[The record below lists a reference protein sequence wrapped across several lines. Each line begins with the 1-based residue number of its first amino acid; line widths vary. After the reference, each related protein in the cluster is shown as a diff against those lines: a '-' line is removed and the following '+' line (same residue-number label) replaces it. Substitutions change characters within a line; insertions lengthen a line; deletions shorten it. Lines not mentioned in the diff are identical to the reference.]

1 MMTQLQSVCK
11 DLDEQA
17 IAQAELEQYVTQQA
31 SAVAPLRS
39 YPTLE
44 AATQDI
50 LHYAEFLASEKSR
63 SKTEYKQLLNDLG
76 WKGEEKRY
84 LKVATAFENFS
95 PQDLADVE
103 PATIFR
109 LANNPKK
116 YQPVIDELLDL
127 PEITQ
132 AAVRELIA
140 AHRTI
145 QQPSSLELSI
155 WRRTKN
161 GGRYCQIPP
170 IHEQDEQTGVILQQA
185 MDDGLLPQAVVR
197 EAMQLW
203 LDYQQ
208 GRLEFVEAAALPKE
222 VPTFVEPE
230 VQHEDLLTENR
241 DMAIAIPDLAAE
253 QYSVEEL
260 ESVEQCVGDSVDS
273 WTFEPEPEKDDD
285 TVELGDYAQ
294 AFSPQENVSSSL
306 DPTELLIQTF
316 QTAADWSEIS
326 KVLKLHG
333 EYSRSAWDALTRF
346 EQRRVMAITPPEIK
360 KLNKA
365 KKSGMIVDFKE
376 VRPDV
381 YQVQLQGSVFWKDV
395 NSSRLDALLMEL

>member
-31 SAVAPLRS
+31 DAVAPFDLRAPLS
-39 YPTLE
+39 D
-44 AATQDI
+44 ATQDI
-50 LHYAEFLASEKSR
+50 LHYAEFLASEKTR
-63 SKTEYKQLLNDLG
+63 SKHEYKQLLSHLG

-84 LKVATAFENFS
+84 LKVAAAFENFS
-95 PQDLADVE
+95 PQELAGVE
-103 PATIFR
+103 PATIFL
-109 LANNPKK
+109 LANNSKK

-132 AAVRELIA
+132 AAVRDLIA
-140 AHRTI
+140 AHRTV
-145 QQPSSLELSI
+145 QEPSSLEPSI

-161 GGRYCQIPP
+161 GARYCQIPP

-222 VPTFVEPE
+222 MPTFVEPE
-230 VQHEDLLTENR
+230 VQHEDLLTELL
-241 DMAIAIPDLAAE
+241 DEAYAIPDLAAE
-253 QYSVEEL
+253 PYSVEEL
-260 ESVEQCVGDSVDS
+260 ESFEQCEGDRADN

-285 TVELGDYAQ
+285 TVEYGNYTQ
-294 AFSPQENVSSSL
+294 AFSPHDVQTERSPV
-306 DPTELLIQTF
+306 ELLIHTF
-316 QTAADWSEIS
+316 QTASSWHEILF
-326 KVLKLHG
+326 VLNIHG
-333 EYSRSAWDALTRF
+333 EYESSAWEALTPL
-346 EQRRVMAITPPEIK
+346 EKRRVMKITPEDIK
-360 KLNKA
+360 KLTEA
-365 KKSGMIVDFKE
+365 KKVGMIVDFRE
-376 VRPDV
+376 VREDV
-381 YQVQLQGSVFWKDV
+381 YQVQCQGSLFWEV
-395 NSSRLDALLMEL
+395 VSSSRLDAFLALL

>member
-1 MMTQLQSVCK
+1 MMTQGSAIATCS
-11 DLDEQA
+11 QA

-31 SAVAPLRS
+31 NAVARFSHEHELS
-39 YPTLE
+39 D
-44 AATQDI
+44 ATQDI
-50 LHYAEFLASEKSR
+50 LRYAEFLSKEKTR
-63 SKTEYKQLLNDLG
+63 SKHEYKQLLSDLG

-84 LKVATAFENFS
+84 LKVAAVFENFS
-95 PQDLADVE
+95 PQDLANVE
-103 PATIFR
+103 PATIFQ

-116 YQPVIDELLDL
+116 YQSVIDELLDL

-132 AAVRELIA
+132 AAVRDLIA
-140 AHRTI
+140 AHRKNQERST
-145 QQPSSLELSI
+145 LEPSI

-208 GRLEFVEAAALPKE
+208 GRLVAVEAASLPKE
-222 VPTFVEPE
+222 MPTFVEPE
-230 VQHEDLLTENR
+230 VQYEDLLTEKR
-241 DMAIAIPDLAAE
+241 DVAIAE
-253 QYSVEEL
+253 QETALSRYEVEEFDT
-260 ESVEQCVGDSVDS
+260 EKHYEGDRADN

-285 TVELGDYAQ
+285 TVEYDDYTQ

-316 QTAADWSEIS
+316 QTAASWSEIS
-326 KVLKLHG
+326 FVLKLHG
-333 EYSRSAWDALTRF
+333 EYEQPAWDALTRL

-365 KKSGMIVDFKE
+365 KKAGVIVDFKE

-381 YQVQLQGSVFWKDV
+381 YQVQLQGSH
-395 NSSRLDALLMEL
+395 EL